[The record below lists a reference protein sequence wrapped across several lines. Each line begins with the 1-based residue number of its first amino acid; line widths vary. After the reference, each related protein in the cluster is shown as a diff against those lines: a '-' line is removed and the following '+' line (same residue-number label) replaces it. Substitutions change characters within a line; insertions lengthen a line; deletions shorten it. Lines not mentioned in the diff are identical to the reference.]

1 MQLSWMEWECEKI
14 HLQQRGSRNRG
25 EKYASLCWR
34 RCKYTVCFCPTYT
47 AFLERTRGNRSL
59 AHKERFPPQILC
71 FRFFTAPYLLFFS
84 RQCATRRAHR
94 MRRGL
99 GERVK
104 RGAGVCSGAP
114 GRASSLSAIEKTRFL
129 SSGFLGSVR
138 RKTGK
143 YTENRVIAFASA
155 AGTAARPPS
164 GQPPHSQA
172 PTINAGK
179 FQHNSPRGRL
189 APSPPHAQREAR
201 RRFS

>member
-1 MQLSWMEWECEKI
+1 MRENTSSAARKPESRREACFSLLAEMQVYSLLLSDLYSFLGKDAGEPFFGS
-14 HLQQRGSRNRG
+14 QRM
-25 EKYASLCWR
+25 
-34 RCKYTVCFCPTYT
+34 V
-47 AFLERTRGNRSL
+47 
-59 AHKERFPPQILC
+59 PPQILC

-164 GQPPHSQA
+164 GQPPHSPA